1 MQVDLNDPRLT
12 SIMAEKNQTLT
23 KVNNQYNQMV
33 NDTDKYF
40 NEQKDLAKSYEQTQ
54 KELQQQNTDFAIEKI
69 EQQKDKAQKDYI
81 KEQKGAYADYQ
92 KASNDYGVNAEQ
104 MAAQGLTNSGV
115 SETSRTSMYNT
126 YQNRYASA
134 RQTYNDAVLNY
145 DNSIKDAQL
154 QNNSALAQ
162 ISYNALKE
170 QLELGLQGFQYKNDL
185 LNRQIETQQSIEQ
198 QYQSR
203 WNTMLDQ
210 INKERQLAEEIRQ
223 FNERMALERQQM
235 AMQYS
240 SGGGYGGG
248 GYEGIELTDTPKSAG
263 EQYGYFSNGY
273 QPKGITGHG
282 AVSKTN
288 KTVLTT
294 KSSGK
299 KKGEV
304 QVQNVWKTPDGAQW
318 YWDGVSRT
326 YKKYNGQKVITL

>member
-12 SIMAEKNQTLT
+12 SIMNEKNQTLT
-23 KVNNQYNQMV
+23 QVNNQYNQMV

-69 EQQKDKAQKDYI
+69 EQQKDKTEKDYI

-115 SETSRTSMYNT
+115 SETSRVSMYNQ
-126 YQNRYASA
+126 YQNRYATA

-170 QLELGLQGFQYKNDL
+170 QLELGLQGFQYKNNL
-185 LNRQIETQQSIEQ
+185 LTQQIQTQQSIEE

-203 WNTMLDQ
+203 WNTMLNQ
-210 INKERQLAEEIRQ
+210 INQERQLAEEIRQ
-223 FNERMALERQQM
+223 FNERMALEREQM

-240 SGGGYGGG
+240 SGSYGYD
-248 GYEGIELTDTPKSAG
+248 LNDTPLSAG

-273 QPKGITGHG
+273 QPKGITGY
-282 AVSKTN
+282 
-288 KTVLTT
+288 
-294 KSSGK
+294 
-299 KKGEV
+299 GEV
-304 QVQNVWKTPDGAQW
+304 QKTGQKMTITTTSGKNKGNVKVQNVWKTPDGTEW
-318 YWDGVSRT
+318 YWDGDSRT
-326 YKKYNGQKVITL
+326 YKKYTGGVFR